1 MQGHQGRAIPLLP
14 LWAVRPVQSLSAC
27 TRVTFTFTFCL
38 IIFYYRSFSCLKN
51 YVIFVSDLVT
61 ILVHS
66 ISYVITDILSCKNKI
81 FVIQNTKFYSVR
93 FQRISIQGKCRI
105 KNAPIYEHGTRV
117 LYFEKQECVFLKNKF
132 SLPSK
137 LYLLLNYNII

>member
-1 MQGHQGRAIPLLP
+1 MHGHQGRAIPLLH
-14 LWAVRPVQSLSAC
+14 LCAVRPVQSLSVC

-38 IIFYYRSFSCLKN
+38 ILFYYRSFSCLKN

-61 ILVHS
+61 SLVNS
-66 ISYVITDILSCKNKI
+66 ISYVITDILFCKNKI

-105 KNAPIYEHGTRV
+105 KNAPIYEHCTRV
-117 LYFEKQECVFLKNKF
+117 LYFEKQE
-132 SLPSK
+132 
-137 LYLLLNYNII
+137 